1 MIVLLLLVSLLPA
14 ETVARVTDGDTVVLT
29 DGRRIRLYGID
40 APETH
45 QPYGPEARAFL
56 ERLVREK
63 DITVTVRARD
73 LYGRT
78 VAELHY
84 EKASVGE
91 ALVRA
96 GYAWWYRSLAK
107 KEKALE
113 RAENEAR
120 TKRAGLWAD
129 AAAIS
134 PWEWRKGKR

>member
-1 MIVLLLLVSLLPA
+1 MIWLLLLVSLHA
-14 ETVARVTDGDTVVLT
+14 ETVAKVQDGDTVVLA

-40 APETH
+40 APELR
-45 QPYGPEARAFL
+45 QNYGIDAKMYL
-56 ERLVREK
+56 ERLVRNR
-63 DITVTVRARD
+63 DVSVTVRARD

-120 TKRAGLWAD
+120 TRRAGLWAD
-129 AAAIS
+129 AAAIA

>member
-1 MIVLLLLVSLLPA
+1 MIWLLLLVSLHA
-14 ETVARVTDGDTVVLT
+14 ETVHKVQDGDTVVLT

-40 APETH
+40 APEMR
-45 QPYGPEARAFL
+45 QNYGIDAKMYL
-56 ERLVREK
+56 ERLVRNR
-63 DITVTVRARD
+63 DVSVTVRARD

-84 EKASVGE
+84 GKASVGE

-113 RAENEAR
+113 QAENEAR

-129 AAAIS
+129 AAAIE
-134 PWEWRKGKR
+134 PWLWRKGKR

>member
-78 VAELHY
+78 VAELRTG
-84 EKASVGE
+84 KASVNE
-91 ALVRA
+91 SMVRA

-107 KEKALE
+107 RDKTLE
-113 RAENEAR
+113 AAEHEAR
-120 TKRAGLWAD
+120 HKRAGLWAD
-129 AAAIS
+129 TAPIA
-134 PWEWRKGKR
+134 PWEWRKRK